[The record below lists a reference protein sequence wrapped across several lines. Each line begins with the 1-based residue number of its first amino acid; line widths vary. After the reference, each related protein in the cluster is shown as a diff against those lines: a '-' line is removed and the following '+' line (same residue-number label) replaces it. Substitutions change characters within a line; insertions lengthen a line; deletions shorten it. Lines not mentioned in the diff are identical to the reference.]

1 MSAVGSTAIKHGELK
16 APTNANGS
24 VIGPVLLSTSEL
36 IGLRNA
42 RAMFDELRLLL
53 TDAVLPA
60 IGGARHPVSIR
71 LTTLLSEVHLHSAG
85 FLVQHWREADRFA
98 EAKEVANVDH
108 RNH

>member
-1 MSAVGSTAIKHGELK
+1 MNTVASTAITHGELQ

-24 VIGPVLLSTSEL
+24 VIGPVSLSTSEL

-53 TDAVLPA
+53 ADAVLPA
-60 IGGARHPVSIR
+60 IGGARHPVSVR
-71 LTTLLSEVHLHSAG
+71 LTTLLGEIHLHSAG
-85 FLVQHWREADRFA
+85 FLAQHWREADRFA

>member
-1 MSAVGSTAIKHGELK
+1 MSTVDSIAIKHGELQ
-16 APTNANGS
+16 AQISANGS
-24 VIGPVLLSTSEL
+24 VIGPVLLSTSDL

-42 RAMFDELRLLL
+42 RVMFDELRSLL

-60 IGGARHPVSIR
+60 IGGARHPVSVR

-85 FLVQHWREADRFA
+85 FLAQHWREADRFA

-108 RNH
+108 RDH

>member
-1 MSAVGSTAIKHGELK
+1 MNSIAPVTIKHGELQRS
-16 APTNANGS
+16 TDANGS
-24 VIGPVLLSTSEL
+24 VIDPVSISTSEL

-53 TDAVLPA
+53 TEAVLPA
-60 IGGARHPVSIR
+60 IGGAHHPVSVR
-71 LTTLLSEVHLHSAG
+71 LTTLLGEVHLHSAG
-85 FLVQHWREADRFA
+85 FLAQHWREADRFT